1 MIKTLRIGLPGIFPS
16 ARSLWEAA
24 AGSPW
29 RGWLESGGPASVGRY
44 RAMAW
49 GTPRWVFRG
58 SSRGLEISTDRG
70 GTKFYKDQD
79 PIPLLRGLLKR
90 SFPNPAGHSF
100 LRGGAFGYW
109 GYECARHFEK
119 IAFAPSPRTGVPEFL
134 WVLPRFW
141 AVWDRRKNSFSLLE
155 QAAVGETAEMGKWRA
170 LIKKLPREKAEV
182 KKELA
187 RSKALPLDGN
197 RAWYESRVRKIK
209 KYIAAGDI
217 YQANLTHR
225 LDFPWPDGRGPVDL
239 FDALRALNPSPYS
252 FLLQGREFSLA
263 SCSPELLLRA
273 DGDRVETRP
282 IAGTRPRGKSSAED
296 RRLSGELLLHP
307 KERAEH
313 VMLLDLERNDL
324 GRVCRPGSVQVSER
338 LVLEKYSHVAHIVS
352 HVRGRLRR
360 GLDGLDAT
368 RAVFPGGTITGCPK
382 VRCMEILNEIES
394 EPRGPFFG
402 GAGWIGPS
410 GDTVL
415 NILIRTALVRRG
427 RMTLRVGAGIVAD
440 SDPAREYDETL
451 HKAAALLSAF
461 RRIGGSI

>member
-1 MIKTLRIGLPGIFPS
+1 M
-16 ARSLWEAA
+16 
-24 AGSPW
+24 
-29 RGWLESGGPASVGRY
+29 ESGGPSSIGRY
-44 RAMAW
+44 TAMAW
-49 GTPRWVFRG
+49 GAPRWVMQGTGRG
-58 SSRGLEISTDRG
+58 IDVSAGRGAKTS
-70 GTKFYKDQD
+70 YKDQD
-79 PIPLLRGLLKR
+79 PVPLLRNLLRR
-90 SFPNPAGHSF
+90 SLPNPTGHLF
-100 LRGGAFGYW
+100 FQGGAFGYW

-119 IAFAPSPRTGVPEFL
+119 VFRSHSLRSDVPEFL
-134 WVLPRFW
+134 WALPRFW
-141 AVWDRRKNSFSLLE
+141 AVWDRKEKSFRLLE
-155 QAAVGETAEMGKWRA
+155 QAAAGEADGEEVWRR
-170 LIKKLPREKAEV
+170 LIKTLPQE
-182 KKELA
+182 
-187 RSKALPLDGN
+187 RSSTGKVTLPSRPLPALESN

-209 KYIAAGDI
+209 KYISAGDI

-225 LDFPWPDGRGPVDL
+225 LDFPWPEGRDPADL
-239 FDALRALNPSPYS
+239 FNALRALNPSPYS
-252 FLLQGREFSLA
+252 YLLQGPNFSLV
-263 SCSPELLLRA
+263 SCSPELLLRV
-273 DGDRVETRP
+273 DGERVETRP
-282 IAGTRPRGKSSAED
+282 IAGTRPRGKSTSED

-324 GRVCRPGSVQVSER
+324 GRVCRPGSVNVSER

-368 RAVFPGGTITGCPK
+368 RAVFPGGTISGCPK
-382 VRCMEILNEIES
+382 VRCMEILNTIES
-394 EPRGPFFG
+394 GPRGPFFG

-415 NILIRTALVRRG
+415 NILIRTALIRRG

-461 RRIGGSI
+461 RAIGGKI